1 MICQSDRRTA
11 RWSASFRS
19 VIVVAVVAC
28 TSACHGTV
36 GPTQGTPP
44 VDSLELSGVPATGT
58 VGDRFPL
65 KVIATNLHGATE
77 DVTAKVTWGSSND
90 ATAAVSREGEL
101 TLVGPGS
108 CEIRASI
115 EGVSTA
121 TPVSVEPRPPASN
134 TLAGV
139 VSDGATRRG
148 LANATVSVVDGPN
161 AGRSATTDESG
172 FYSLPA
178 LIHSSFTVRVTRSGY
193 EPAEATTTLLDDTH
207 LDLTMR
213 ALPPPPFTGATYN
226 VRVSVA
232 PNNCG
237 ISLPSSGRLVLSG
250 SERRLTI
257 RIGQGLDTRE
267 YSGSLETDG
276 TFTGITNLIGATIGS
291 VESQPHG
298 ISTIKG
304 LILESNVTGTEKLA
318 THLCPNGLG
327 IVSVTFSGSQ

>member
-1 MICQSDRRTA
+1 VICQSDRRTA

-178 LIHSSFTVRVTRSGY
+178 LIHSSFTIRVTRSGY
-193 EPAEATTTLLDDTH
+193 EPAEATTTLSDDAH

-213 ALPPPPFTGATYN
+213 ALPPPPFTGATYD
-226 VRVSVA
+226 VRVTMA
-232 PNNCG
+232 PTKCDVR
-237 ISLPSSGRLVLSG
+237 LPSAGRLVISG
-250 SERRLTI
+250 SMRRLTI
-257 RIGQGLDTRE
+257 RMIQGFDTRE
-267 YSGSLETDG
+267 YFGSLESDG
-276 TFTGITNLIGATIGS
+276 TFTGSTGLAATTAGG

-298 ISTIKG
+298 VSTIKG
-304 LILESNVTGTEKLA
+304 LILDSEVSGTEKIA
-318 THLCPNGLG
+318 AHVCPGGLG
-327 IVSVTFSGSQ
+327 IVSASFSGSQ

>member
-1 MICQSDRRTA
+1 MFCPPDHAIVRRP
-11 RWSASFRS
+11 ASFPRFL
-19 VIVVAVVAC
+19 VLVVVAGTV
-28 TSACHGTV
+28 ACHGTV

-77 DVTAKVTWGSSND
+77 DVTAKVTWGSSSE

-161 AGRSATTDESG
+161 AGRSATSDESG
-172 FYSLPA
+172 FYSLSA
-178 LIHSSFTVRVTRSGY
+178 LIHSSFTIRVTRSGY
-193 EPAEATTTLLDDTH
+193 EPAEATTTLSDDAH
-207 LDLTMR
+207 LDVTMR

-232 PNNCG
+232 TNNCG

-257 RIGQGLDTRE
+257 RLIQGLDTRE

-276 TFTGITNLIGATIGS
+276 TFTGSTNLIGATSGS

-298 ISTIKG
+298 MSTIKG
-304 LILESNVTGTEKLA
+304 LILESNVTGTEKIA

-327 IVSVTFSGSQ
+327 IVTVTFSGSQ